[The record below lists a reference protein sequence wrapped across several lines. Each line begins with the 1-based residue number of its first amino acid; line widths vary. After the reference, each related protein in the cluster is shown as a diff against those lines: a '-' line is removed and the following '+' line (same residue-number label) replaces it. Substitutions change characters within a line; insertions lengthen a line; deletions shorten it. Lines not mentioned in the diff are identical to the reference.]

1 MIFGLFSG
9 IFWALDTIVLSY
21 ISAFV
26 LIICFFHDFIAVWLL
41 FFTSKIKLK
50 KQELKI
56 LILAGIAGGLG
67 MILYLL
73 GIYLSSAS
81 IAGVLS
87 SLYPIFSAV
96 LAHFVL
102 REYLSLL
109 GYFGLVLAIFGTFM
123 LFNINLSEFSFL
135 GAFCALGCAFCWGSE
150 CVIVKLALNKGTGE
164 KTVLFIRQCVSSF
177 FSFAGIL
184 VVFSLGKLD
193 FSQSNLYLV
202 CVASVLGTISYL
214 FYYKAISKLGALKA
228 MGLNISYSA
237 WIVVFG
243 VFFGSQINMYLLL
256 CALII
261 IFGCLL
267 SNAKTIRIEVK

>member
-41 FFTSKIKLK
+41 FFTSKINLK

-102 REYLSLL
+102 RE
-109 GYFGLVLAIFGTFM
+109 
-123 LFNINLSEFSFL
+123 
-135 GAFCALGCAFCWGSE
+135 C
-150 CVIVKLALNKGTGE
+150 
-164 KTVLFIRQCVSSF
+164 
-177 FSFAGIL
+177 
-184 VVFSLGKLD
+184 
-193 FSQSNLYLV
+193 
-202 CVASVLGTISYL
+202 
-214 FYYKAISKLGALKA
+214 
-228 MGLNISYSA
+228 
-237 WIVVFG
+237 
-243 VFFGSQINMYLLL
+243 
-256 CALII
+256 
-261 IFGCLL
+261 
-267 SNAKTIRIEVK
+267 

>member
-41 FFTSKIKLK
+41 FFTSKINLK

-123 LFNINLSEFSFL
+123 LFNINLNEFSFL
-135 GAFCALGCAFCWGSE
+135 GAFCAFGCAFCWGSE
-150 CVIVKLALNKGTGE
+150 CVIVKLALNKGTDE
-164 KTVLFIRQCVSSF
+164 KTALFIRQCVSSF
-177 FSFAGIL
+177 FSFVGIL

-267 SNAKTIRIEVK
+267 SNAKTIKMR